1 MQTIIL
7 YKLKELNNDEK
18 ISINNIFSKD
28 LINEIINYLDNNI
41 DKNININEEMLDDIN
56 TWCEF

>member
-28 LINEIINYLDNNI
+28 LINKIINYLYNNI